1 MRINHNISSQTAQGS
16 LNQTSKSISKSLEK
30 LSTGL
35 RINSASDDP
44 AGLGISENLRTQIN
58 GVSQAQKNA
67 QDGIS
72 ALNIAEGATNEIS
85 SILQRMLELSIQSAN
100 DTLTSTERGY
110 TNSEFTSLRSEI
122 DRISAATTYNGMDL
136 ISSGAN
142 RFGTVNA
149 TSGNVLWIDANSSVG
164 VDSITISINTVTSAS
179 ISSASFATRTIS
191 SQAGAKAAISE
202 VDLAICSI
210 NTIRA
215 NIGAYVNRLEHAVNN
230 LNVSE
235 TNQTAAESLIRDV
248 DFAEETSK
256 FTKNQIL
263 LKSATAMLAQSNLL
277 PKSILTLMKK

>member
-1 MRINHNISSQTAQGS
+1 MRINHNISSMTARGS
-16 LNQTSKSISKSLEK
+16 LNKTSKSLSESLEK

-35 RINSASDDP
+35 RINSASDAP

-85 SILQRMLELSIQSAN
+85 SILQRMRELSIQSAN

-122 DRISAATTYNGMDL
+122 DRISAATTYNGMGL

-164 VDSITISINTVTSAS
+164 VDSITISLNTVTSAS
-179 ISSASFATRTIS
+179 ISSVSFATRTIS
-191 SQAGAKAAISE
+191 SQSGAKAAISE
-202 VDLAICSI
+202 VDLAIGSI
-210 NTIRA
+210 NTIRSD
-215 NIGAYVNRLEHAVNN
+215 IGAYINRLEHAVNN

-248 DFAEETSK
+248 DFAEETSN

-263 LKSATAMLAQSNLL
+263 LKSSTAMLAQSNLL